1 VCPNAG
7 ENSHISL
14 STTVRAAR
22 VDGSRPNLASVLLE
36 SWESPNMHAG
46 SGVIWGIPVKRLQ
59 GEIQPEMDRMSAD
72 HDRFMRLVA
81 RMPEPSEAQKRAIT
95 EANIP
100 EGWQKAIAEVIADGR
115 PHRRIA
121 KLLLLVGAIVVAV
134 AGGVLA
140 LLWRA

>member
-1 VCPNAG
+1 
-7 ENSHISL
+7 
-14 STTVRAAR
+14 
-22 VDGSRPNLASVLLE
+22 
-36 SWESPNMHAG
+36 MHAG
-46 SGVIWGIPVKRLQ
+46 SAVIWGIPDKRLQ